1 MIADLPAMTEN
12 VILTT
17 TDLMTRPH
25 DLATLLNKHR
35 LPKPGLASLTRARL
49 RWYLYKNIWSL
60 NILQYPRYA
69 CSLASPCERQYDQGL
84 NLKIKIGLQDLQVSS
99 SPTYPHN
106 NMILTH
112 H

>member
-49 RWYLYKNIWSL
+49 R
-60 NILQYPRYA
+60 
-69 CSLASPCERQYDQGL
+69 
-84 NLKIKIGLQDLQVSS
+84 
-99 SPTYPHN
+99 
-106 NMILTH
+106 
-112 H
+112 